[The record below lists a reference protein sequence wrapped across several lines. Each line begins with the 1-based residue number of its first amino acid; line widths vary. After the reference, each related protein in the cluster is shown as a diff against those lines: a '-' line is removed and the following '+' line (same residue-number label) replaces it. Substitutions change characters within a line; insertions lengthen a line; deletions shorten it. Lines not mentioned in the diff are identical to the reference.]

1 MTERDKNYWIEQAK
15 DRLLSNEKRADKGVA
30 DMFFLHEEAAAEL
43 ETEIHALFGKYAMD
57 NQLTYAEASKLLSGK
72 EHSVWKKSIQEYM
85 KEASKDAEHSRIM
98 LELNTLSMK
107 SRISRKEKMLA
118 DIYQTMIHLAQ
129 DENVKLSD
137 FLQDTVKVNY
147 YESCF
152 RMQRGFGIGFNVSQ
166 INESLV
172 RQILNYPWSEKTF
185 SEAVWGHVDHI
196 AAVTRAQISLGFV
209 KGSSVQEM
217 EKNIRQ
223 IMDSGKYATE
233 RLVRTECKYFANQ
246 GELASYK
253 ENGIEKY
260 RFVGGS
266 EGSTSNCG
274 CEELNGQVFRVE
286 DAVAGVNYPPIHPNC
301 LCTVVA
307 AFDKSLFSDK
317 SKKGNPL
324 DENTRF
330 SDWKRKYVKGA

>member
-15 DRLLSNEKRADKGVA
+15 DRLLANEKRADKGVA
-30 DMFFLHEEAAAEL
+30 DMFFLYEQAAAEL
-43 ETEIHALFGKYAMD
+43 ETEVTAMFGKYATD
-57 NQLTYAEASKLLSGK
+57 NGLTYAEASKLLSGK
-72 EHSVWKKSIQEYM
+72 EYSVWKKSIQEYIQ
-85 KEASKDAEHSRIM
+85 EAPKDAKNSRAM

-118 DIYQTMIHLAQ
+118 DIYQTMIQLAQ

-152 RMQRGFGIGFNVSQ
+152 RMQRGFGIGFNVAK
-166 INESLV
+166 INDNLV
-172 RQILNYPWSEKTF
+172 RQILNYPWSEKHF

-196 AAVTRAQISLGFV
+196 AAVARAQISLGFV
-209 KGSSVQEM
+209 KGSSVQEIS
-217 EKNIRQ
+217 KNIRQ

-246 GELASYK
+246 GELAAYK
-253 ENGIEKY
+253 ENGIQKY
-260 RFVGGS
+260 RFIGGS
-266 EGSTSNCG
+266 EGSTGSCG
-274 CEELNGQVFRVE
+274 CEALNGQVFHVE
-286 DAVAGVNYPPIHPNC
+286 DAVAGVNFPPIHPNC

-307 AFDKSLFSDK
+307 AFDKSLFS
-317 SKKGNPL
+317 SKTEVNPL
-324 DENTRF
+324 SENARF
-330 SDWKRKYVKGA
+330 ADWKEKYAKGA

>member
-15 DRLLSNEKRADKGVA
+15 ERLLANEKRADKGVA
-30 DMFFLHEEAAAEL
+30 DMFFLYEEAAAEM
-43 ETEIHALFGKYAMD
+43 ETEVNAMFGKYAKD
-57 NQLTYAEASKLLSGK
+57 NGLTYAEASKLLSGK
-72 EHSVWKKSIQEYM
+72 EYSVWKKSIQEYIH
-85 KEASKDAEHSRIM
+85 EAPKDAKSSRAM

-118 DIYQTMIHLAQ
+118 DIYQTMIQLAQ

-137 FLQDTVKVNY
+137 FLQDTLKINY

-152 RMQRGFGIGFNVSQ
+152 RMQRGFGIGFNVAK
-166 INESLV
+166 INDSLV
-172 RQILNYPWSEKTF
+172 RQILNYPWSEKHF

-196 AAVTRAQISLGFV
+196 AAVARAQISMGFV
-209 KGSSVQEM
+209 KGSSVQEIS
-217 EKNIRQ
+217 KNIRQ

-253 ENGIEKY
+253 ENGIHKY

-266 EGSTSNCG
+266 EGSTGSCG
-274 CEELNGQVFRVE
+274 CEALNGQVFDVE

-301 LCTVVA
+301 LCTVVV
-307 AFDKSLFSDK
+307 AFDKSLFSDRPDV
-317 SKKGNPL
+317 NPL
-324 DENTRF
+324 AENTRF
-330 SDWKRKYVKGA
+330 KDWKKRYAKGA

>member
-15 DRLLSNEKRADKGVA
+15 ERLLANEKRADKSVA
-30 DMFFLHEEAAAEL
+30 DMFFLYEEAAAEM
-43 ETEIHALFGKYAMD
+43 ETEISAMFGRYAKD
-57 NQLTYAEASKLLSGK
+57 NGLTYAEASKLLSGK
-72 EHSVWKKSIQEYM
+72 EYSVWKKSIQEYIQ
-85 KEASKDAEHSRIM
+85 EAPKDTKNSRAM

-107 SRISRKEKMLA
+107 SRISRKDKMLA
-118 DIYQTMIHLAQ
+118 DIYQTMIQLAQ

-137 FLQDTVKVNY
+137 FLQDTLKVNY

-152 RMQRGFGIGFNVSQ
+152 RMQRGFGIGFNVAK
-166 INESLV
+166 INDSLV
-172 RQILNYPWSEKTF
+172 RQILNYPWSEKHF

-196 AAVTRAQISLGFV
+196 AAVARAQISMGFV
-209 KGSSVQEM
+209 KGSSVQEIS
-217 EKNIRQ
+217 KNIRQ

-253 ENGIEKY
+253 ENGIHKY

-266 EGSTSNCG
+266 EGSTGSCG
-274 CEELNGQVFRVE
+274 CEALNGQVFDVE
-286 DAVAGVNYPPIHPNC
+286 EAVAGVNYPPIHPNC

-307 AFDKSLFSDK
+307 AFDKSLFSDRPDI
-317 SKKGNPL
+317 NPL
-324 DENTRF
+324 AENTRF
-330 SDWKRKYVKGA
+330 EDWKKRYAKGA